1 LTGVPPEEAR
11 LRLGDARL
19 MLLFS
24 PSLCAD
30 RDPLELLSLLIDEV
44 DVVQVRVK
52 GEDGGPSPARDLLE
66 WTERVVSVVGD
77 RALVLVN
84 DRVDVCATLIRAGV
98 AGVHVGHLD
107 TPVDRVR
114 DLLGPDPL
122 VGLSTHSPTDV
133 ARAATLPVDDLGFGP
148 VHPSSTKG
156 HARGLGTQAAWIAAQ
171 AASVPVFP
179 IGGIDAAN
187 AGELDPVGRACVGA
201 GILAAA
207 DPLAAAR
214 AIREQL
220 SS

>member
-1 LTGVPPEEAR
+1 MTGVPLEDARAR
-11 LRLGDARL
+11 LRDARL

-30 RDPLELLSLLIDEV
+30 RDPLEVLSLVIDEV

-52 GEDGGPSPARDLLE
+52 GEGGGPSPARDLLE

-84 DRVDVCATLIRAGV
+84 DRVDVCATMIRAGV

-107 TPVDRVR
+107 TPVEGVR

-122 VGLSTHSPTDV
+122 VGLSTHSPAEV
-133 ARAATLPVDDLGFGP
+133 ARAATLPVDYLGFGP
-148 VHPSSTKG
+148 VHPTPTKG
-156 HARGLGTQAAWIAAQ
+156 HARGLGPEAAWIAAE
-171 AASVPVFP
+171 AAPVPVFP

-187 AGELDPVGRACVGA
+187 AGELDSVGRACVGA

-207 DPLAAAR
+207 DPLAAAC